1 MNDPWQG
8 GEEVLEVV
16 EDVAGALD
24 LPGKGV
30 HVRLP
35 ELKLAPVVPATPA
48 DKMSLE
54 GGHAKMTSADGGG
67 IPNF

>member
-35 ELKLAPVVPATPA
+35 ELQLATVVPAT
-48 DKMSLE
+48 
-54 GGHAKMTSADGGG
+54 SAEAMQK
-67 IPNF
+67 

>member
-30 HVRLP
+30 HVRLT
-35 ELKLAPVVPATPA
+35 ELQLATVVTATPA
-48 DKMSLE
+48 
-54 GGHAKMTSADGGG
+54 G
-67 IPNF
+67 IIIRSNVSHSR

>member
-1 MNDPWQG
+1 MFYMNGPWQG

-35 ELKLAPVVPATPA
+35 ELKLATVVTATPE
-48 DKMSLE
+48 DSKLLL
-54 GGHAKMTSADGGG
+54 
-67 IPNF
+67 